1 MARRKRM
8 LVLVLDHDEW
18 DRLEAASTANERDP
32 NQHARWLVLRG
43 LDAASAAPDAEPE
56 PVEVAS

>member
-1 MARRKRM
+1 M